1 VANKFK
7 TVFRRGDVA
16 AIDSFITDLDDK
28 CDELIDEGGNIT
40 EGKMREIAC
49 VSGMIYLRQI

>member
-1 VANKFK
+1 MANKFK

-49 VSGMIYLRQI
+49 VSGMISAA